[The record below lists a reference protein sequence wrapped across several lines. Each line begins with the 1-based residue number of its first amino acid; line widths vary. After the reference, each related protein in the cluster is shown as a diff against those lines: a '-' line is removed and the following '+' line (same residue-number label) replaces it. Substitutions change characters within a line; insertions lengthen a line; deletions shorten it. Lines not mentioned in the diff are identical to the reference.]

1 MTIYLKKVAVMGIN
15 VNVCVFLNEGM
26 QILQCKI
33 YIAKQVSSYS
43 IKSLYLVNT
52 SPVIIFLKVKFYPLL
67 I

>member
-1 MTIYLKKVAVMGIN
+1 MTIYLKKIAVMGIN

-52 SPVIIFLKVKFYPLL
+52 SPVIIFLKVKFFL
-67 I
+67 IM